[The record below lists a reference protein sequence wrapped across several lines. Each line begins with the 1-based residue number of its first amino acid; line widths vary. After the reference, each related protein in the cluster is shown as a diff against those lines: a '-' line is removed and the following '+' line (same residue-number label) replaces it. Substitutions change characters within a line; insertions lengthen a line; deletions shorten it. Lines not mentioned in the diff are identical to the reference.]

1 MVNTPHYFGGVWT
14 ELKLE
19 AISAYSKFFTRALK
33 AKDFDLWYIDPFAG
47 TGSREEMHDRGWL
60 LPDEEVKEE
69 LVSYPGSAAIA
80 LSVQPPFHHF
90 VFGDERKDRRDALAE
105 LRDKHPGTDIRI
117 VPGDANHALQK
128 LFGEPPL
135 AKGSMGRGSARAFV
149 FLDPYGMSVKWATL
163 QALARSERADV
174 WFLVNLKAAVQQLC
188 RDHNALDDHKRSA
201 LYECFGTHD
210 WETEFYE
217 FDNRQGQL
225 FSNEAETRGFR
236 NVDKP
241 TVARYHRKRLESL
254 FAYVSDPLP
263 LSVGAHDDYFLLYCL
278 SNNPY
283 PRARALIAKGA
294 GWVVTHYKEM
304 ASRHKSG
311 R

>member
-1 MVNTPHYFGGVWT
+1 MVATPHYFGGVWT

-19 AISAYSKFFTRALK
+19 AISAYSRFFTGALK

-47 TGSREEMHDRGWL
+47 TGSREEMREFGGL
-60 LPDEEVKEE
+60 LSDEEPTQEK
-69 LVSYPGSAAIA
+69 VSYPGSAARA
-80 LSVQPPFHHF
+80 LSVQPPFHHL

-105 LRDKHPGTDIRI
+105 LRDKHAGKDIRI
-117 VPGDANHALQK
+117 VPGDANEALQS
-128 LFGEPPL
+128 LFREPPL
-135 AKGSMGRGSARAFV
+135 AKGSMARGSARAFV

-163 QALARSERADV
+163 QILAQSERADV
-174 WFLVNLKAAVQQLC
+174 WFLVNLKAAVQQLSK
-188 RDHNALDDHKRSA
+188 DHGALDTYKRSA

-210 WETEFYE
+210 WETQFYE

-225 FSNEAETRGFR
+225 FSDEPEIRGFR
-236 NVDKP
+236 HVNKS
-241 TVARYHRKRLESL
+241 AIAAYHRKRLESL

-263 LSVGAHDDYFLLYCL
+263 LAVGAHDDYFLLYCM

-283 PRARALIAKGA
+283 PKARALIAKGA
-294 GWVVTHYKEM
+294 SWVVTHYRGM
-304 ASRHKSG
+304 ASRQKSV